1 MFTMEQANTDQ
12 NNLIKEISTPV
23 YQSRGWMKFLGVLMI
38 IVGVF
43 YALTIVGII
52 IAWLPIWM
60 GVVLYQAGSSS
71 EQAFFSG
78 DKYSLLKS
86 LNQIKLYFTIMG
98 IMSLIGILLSV
109 IAVIMFIVGG
119 LAFGEYFDYR
129 Y

>member
-1 MFTMEQANTDQ
+1 MITMEQANTDQ
-12 NNLIKEISTPV
+12 SNLIKEVSSPI
-23 YQSRGWMKFLGVLMI
+23 YQARGWMKFLGVLMI
-38 IVGVF
+38 IGGVF

-60 GVVLYQAGSSS
+60 GVVLFQAGSSS

-78 DKYSLLKS
+78 DKFSLLKS

-98 IMSLIGILLSV
+98 IMTLIGIVLTV
-109 IAVIMFIVGG
+109 IAVIMFIAGG
-119 LAFGEYFDYR
+119 LAFGEYFDYG

>member
-1 MFTMEQANTDQ
+1 MEQANTDQ

-23 YQSRGWMKFLGVLMI
+23 YQSRGWMKFVGVLLI
-38 IVGVF
+38 ITGVF
-43 YALTIVGII
+43 YALSIVGII

-60 GVVLYQAGSSS
+60 GIVLFQAGSSS

-78 DKYSLLKS
+78 DKFSLLKS
-86 LNQIKLYFTIMG
+86 LNQIKLFFTIMG

-119 LAFGEYFDYR
+119 FALSEYFDYG

>member
-1 MFTMEQANTDQ
+1 MEQANTDQ
-12 NNLIKEISTPV
+12 SNLIKEISTPV
-23 YQSRGWMKFLGVLMI
+23 YQSRGWMKFVGVLLI
-38 IVGVF
+38 ITGVF
-43 YALTIVGII
+43 YALSIVGII

-60 GVVLYQAGSSS
+60 GIVLFQAGSSS

-78 DKYSLLKS
+78 DKFSLLKS
-86 LNQIKLYFTIMG
+86 LNQIKLFFTIMG

>member
-1 MFTMEQANTDQ
+1 MITMEQANTDQ
-12 NNLIKEISTPV
+12 TNLIKEISTPL

-38 IVGVF
+38 IAGAF

-60 GVVLYQAGSSS
+60 GIVLYKAGSSS
-71 EQAFFSG
+71 EQAYFNG

-86 LNQIKLYFTIMG
+86 LNQMKLYFTIMG
-98 IMSLIGILLSV
+98 IMSLIGILLTV

-119 LAFGEYFDYR
+119 LAFGEYFDFR

>member
-1 MFTMEQANTDQ
+1 MEQANTDQ
-12 NNLIKEISTPV
+12 TNLIKEVSTPI
-23 YQSRGWMKFLGVLMI
+23 YQARGWMKFLGVLMI

-60 GVVLYQAGSSS
+60 GIVLYQAGSSS
-71 EQAFFSG
+71 EQAFFNG
-78 DKYSLLKS
+78 DKFSLLKS

-98 IMSLIGILLSV
+98 ILTLIGIVLTV
-109 IAVIMFIVGG
+109 IGMIMFIVGG
-119 LAFGEYFDYR
+119 LAFGEYFDYG

>member
-1 MFTMEQANTDQ
+1 MEQANTDQ
-12 NNLIKEISTPV
+12 TNLIKEISTPL

-38 IVGVF
+38 IAGAF

-60 GVVLYQAGSSS
+60 GIVLYKAGSSS
-71 EQAFFSG
+71 EQAYFNG

-86 LNQIKLYFTIMG
+86 LNQMKLYFTIMG
-98 IMSLIGILLSV
+98 IMSLIGILLTV

-119 LAFGEYFDYR
+119 LAFGEYFDFR

>member
-1 MFTMEQANTDQ
+1 MEQANTDQ

-129 Y
+129 N

>member
-1 MFTMEQANTDQ
+1 MEQANTDQ

-23 YQSRGWMKFLGVLMI
+23 YQSRGWMKFVGVLLI
-38 IVGVF
+38 ITGVF
-43 YALTIVGII
+43 YALSIVGII

-60 GVVLYQAGSSS
+60 GIILFQAGSSS

-78 DKYSLLKS
+78 DKFSLLKS
-86 LNQIKLYFTIMG
+86 LNQIKLFFTIMG

-119 LAFGEYFDYR
+119 LALGEYFDYR

>member
-1 MFTMEQANTDQ
+1 MEQANTDQ

>member
-1 MFTMEQANTDQ
+1 MEQANTDQ

-23 YQSRGWMKFLGVLMI
+23 YQSRGWMKFVGVLLI
-38 IVGVF
+38 ITGVF
-43 YALTIVGII
+43 YALSIVGII

-60 GVVLYQAGSSS
+60 GIILFQAGSSS

-78 DKYSLLKS
+78 DKFSLLKS
-86 LNQIKLYFTIMG
+86 LNQIKLFFTIMG